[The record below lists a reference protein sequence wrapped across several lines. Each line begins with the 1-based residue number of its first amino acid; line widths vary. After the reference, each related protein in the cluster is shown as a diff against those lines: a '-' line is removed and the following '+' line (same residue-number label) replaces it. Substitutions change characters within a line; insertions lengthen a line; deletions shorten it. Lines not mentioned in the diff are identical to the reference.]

1 MNYSKSMQRKNN
13 IMHRVFI
20 SWAVIGAGALLL
32 GGLIGYL
39 VVKRVDT
46 TQTTTQTETTLIYGL
61 PGGKIFTV
69 SEEMPEYSTSNS
81 EFSPLDV
88 PLGTDVQAFTFY
100 LCKAYD
106 IDFNFAM
113 AVMQQESGFQAD
125 AVSLG
130 GDYGLMQISSVNHG
144 WLSDELGITDFLD
157 PYSNIKA
164 GLYILRNLFQKYETP
179 EKVLMAYNMGET
191 GAKVLWNQGIY
202 ETDYTRSVLQIQNNF
217 ENR

>member
-13 IMHRVFI
+13 IMHRVFV

-32 GGLIGYL
+32 GGLIGYW
-39 VVKRVDT
+39 VAKRVNT
-46 TQTTTQTETTLIYGL
+46 TQKETTLIYGL
-61 PGGKIFTV
+61 PDGKIFTV
-69 SEEMPEYSTSNS
+69 SEEMPEYLTSNN

-88 PLGTDVQAFTFY
+88 PLGTDVQAFVFY

-157 PYSNIKA
+157 PYSNVKA
-164 GLYILRNLFQKYETP
+164 GLYILRSLFQKYETP
-179 EKVLMAYNMGET
+179 EKVLMAYNMGES
-191 GAKVLWNQGIY
+191 GARVLWNQGIY

>member
-32 GGLIGYL
+32 GGLIGYC
-39 VVKRVDT
+39 VVKRVD
-46 TQTTTQTETTLIYGL
+46 TTQTETTLIYGL
-61 PGGKIFTV
+61 PDGKIFTA

-125 AVSLG
+125 AVSPD

-157 PYSNIKA
+157 PYSNVKA

-179 EKVLMAYNMGET
+179 EKVLMAYNMGEN

-202 ETDYTRSVLQIQNNF
+202 GTDYTRLVLQIQNNF

>member
-32 GGLIGYL
+32 GGLIGYW

-61 PGGKIFTV
+61 PDGKIFTV
-69 SEEMPEYSTSNS
+69 SEGIPEYSASNS

-113 AVMQQESGFQAD
+113 AVHAAGKRFSGD
-125 AVSLG
+125 AVSPG

-157 PYSNIKA
+157 PYSNVKA
-164 GLYILRNLFQKYETP
+164 GLATSCA
-179 EKVLMAYNMGET
+179 AYS
-191 GAKVLWNQGIY
+191 
-202 ETDYTRSVLQIQNNF
+202 RSTKPLKRF
-217 ENR
+217 

>member
-1 MNYSKSMQRKNN
+1 MNYSRSMQRKNN
-13 IMHRVFI
+13 IMRRVFV
-20 SWAVIGAGALLL
+20 SWAVIGIGALLL
-32 GGLIGYL
+32 GGLIGYW
-39 VVKRVDT
+39 VTKRVDT

-61 PGGKIFTV
+61 PDGKIFTT
-69 SEEMPEYSTSNS
+69 SEETPEYSVSDS

-125 AVSLG
+125 AVSSG

-144 WLSDELGITDFLD
+144 WLADELGITDFLD
-157 PYSNIKA
+157 PYSNVKA
-164 GLYILRNLFQKYETP
+164 GLYILRSLFQKYETP
-179 EKVLMAYNMGET
+179 EKVLMAYNMGEA